1 MAIPLQVSENGS
13 DFVSNDTI
21 SDDTIKDYN
30 PGTPAF

>member
-13 DFVSNDTI
+13 DFVSG
-21 SDDTIKDYN
+21 DTIKDYN